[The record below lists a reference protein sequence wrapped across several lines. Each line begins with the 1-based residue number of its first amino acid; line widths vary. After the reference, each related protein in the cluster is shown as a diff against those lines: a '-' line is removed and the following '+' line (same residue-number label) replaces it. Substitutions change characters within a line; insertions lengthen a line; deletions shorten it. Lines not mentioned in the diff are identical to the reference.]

1 MMKQKKGTGWIL
13 LAVFTVAVSGLLALF
28 SDPVE
33 ARGGKGY
40 YSRQYQFDRPVRG
53 YEGWVFPDYYCTY
66 KRYPR
71 RVCHYDK
78 KGRKRCRIK
87 GWTLEQVCY

>member
-1 MMKQKKGTGWIL
+1 MTQKIGTAWMPLTLCAGAI
-13 LAVFTVAVSGLLALF
+13 TVSLGLF
-28 SDPVE
+28 SDPAE
-33 ARGGKGY
+33 AYRGKGY
-40 YSRQYQFDRPVRG
+40 YSWHYQSDRAARG

-71 RVCHYDK
+71 RVCHHDK
-78 KGRKRCRIK
+78 KGRERCRIK